1 MKIDTE
7 AADLELLPNGELDL
21 RFKANVKLTIARM
34 DEVMEARI
42 KLCAG
47 CACGVLVTLPED
59 IDFDVNVLTSDHYQ
73 GRELDKC
80 TYAVAWDAESEMNEE
95 LVEIFYR
102 YFPQPFPVKIF
113 RDQSEARDW
122 LRSMNSPKGGKG

>member
-7 AADLELLPNGELDL
+7 AAELELLPNGDLDL

-34 DEVMEARI
+34 DEVMEARMKI
-42 KLCAG
+42 CDGRERA
-47 CACGVLVTLPED
+47 VLITLPED
-59 IDFDVNVLTSDHYQ
+59 IDFDVNVLTSDHYK

-113 RDQSEARDW
+113 RHHDEARAW
-122 LRSMNSPKGGKG
+122 LKSLRPSKEDQL